1 MRTPALAASAAV
13 VVCGLAS
20 LAAAGHTR
28 NIMIT
33 GYWPPTNEIVRPFS
47 TSAVQNPGGWQGGN
61 WEGRG
66 YDVYSYFPEFPSGIG
81 KGEGD
86 FEVDYQDTSE
96 DFWRIVAEVKPAAIM
111 TFSRGSAGKGWE
123 LEYRSR
129 NLENWIDDYEAPFQP
144 TPSPPDPSMPANAIR
159 YSSLPMLQIRDAV
172 RASGIDV
179 NPFIDS
185 SSSSFGGGF
194 VSEFMAYHGSWYK
207 DINDDPTAEFRCFAG
222 GHIHVGTGVS
232 VANGRL
238 ALDVS
243 LRELT
248 KYLDLVIPAP
258 ATWPA
263 LLGGVM
269 IAARRRRN

>member
-1 MRTPALAASAAV
+1 MRIFVHAARAAALLCVAAPAAV
-13 VVCGLAS
+13 AD
-20 LAAAGHTR
+20 HTR

-47 TSAVQNPGGWQGGN
+47 TSPAQNPGGWQGGN

-66 YDVYSYFPEFPSGIG
+66 YDIYSFFPEFPSGIG

-96 DFWRIVAEVKPAAIM
+96 DFWRIVAEVKPVAIM

-129 NLENWIDDYEAPFQP
+129 NLDQWIDDYEAPFQP
-144 TPSPPDPSMPANAIR
+144 TPSPPDPTLPAGAIR

-172 RASGIDV
+172 RAAGIDV
-179 NPFIDS
+179 NPFIDFS
-185 SSSSFGGGF
+185 STSFGGGF
-194 VSEFMAYHGSWYK
+194 VSEFMAYHGTWYK
-207 DINDDPTAEFRCFAG
+207 DMNDDPDAAFRCYSA

-232 VANGRL
+232 VASGRA

-243 LRELT
+243 LREMT
-248 KYLDLVIPAP
+248 RYLDLVIPAP
-258 ATWPA
+258 GPWTV
-263 LLGGVM
+263 LLGGTL
-269 IAARRRRN
+269 IAARRRRG

>member
-1 MRTPALAASAAV
+1 MRLPRSAAAAALLSVTTLPALA
-13 VVCGLAS
+13 
-20 LAAAGHTR
+20 GHTN

-47 TSAVQNPGGWQGGN
+47 TSPVQNPGGWQGGN

-66 YDVYSYFPEFPSGIG
+66 YDIYSFFPEFPSGIG

-86 FEVDYQDTSE
+86 LEVDYQDTSE
-96 DFWRIVAEVKPAAIM
+96 DFWRLVAEVKPVAIM

-129 NLENWIDDYEAPFQP
+129 NLETWIDDYEAPFQP
-144 TPSPPDPSMPANAIR
+144 TPSPPDPSLPAGAIR
-159 YSSLPMLQIRDAV
+159 YSSLPMIQIRDAV
-172 RASGIDV
+172 RAAGIDV

-185 SSSSFGGGF
+185 SSGSFGGGF
-194 VSEFMAYHGSWYK
+194 VSEFMAYHGTWYK
-207 DINDDPTAEFRCFAG
+207 DLNDDPDDEFRCYSA
-222 GHIHVGTGVS
+222 GHIHVGTGVT

-238 ALDVS
+238 AAEVS

-248 KYLDLVIPAP
+248 RYLDLVIPAP
-258 ATWPA
+258 GTWA
-263 LLGGVM
+263 VGLAGLGL
-269 IAARRRRN
+269 AARRRR